1 MLSAFPLILLIIS
14 DANTNQGPRRS
25 GPRTRDALRQL
36 IILSL
41 CLLST
46 PTAVAA
52 PDAKPVMEAALHE
65 TPAPPPIVATGMP
78 VPRWVSVKAE
88 RVNVR
93 RGPSFEQDVLWT
105 YVKPGVPVEI
115 IAEYDTWR
123 RIRDAEGSTGWVKG
137 SLLDGRRT
145 VTVQGRV
152 NTAILGAPNA
162 DADVVAYAEP
172 GLLARLVSCEGE
184 WCEVSTRGY
193 DGFVSR
199 DRLWGVYE
207 DETVK

>member
-1 MLSAFPLILLIIS
+1 M
-14 DANTNQGPRRS
+14 
-25 GPRTRDALRQL
+25 RTALRT
-36 IILSL
+36 IITL
-41 CLLST
+41 CLCLVLT
-46 PTAVAA
+46 PIAGASA
-52 PDAKPVMEAALHE
+52 DARGEAQPKPVMEAALHE
-65 TPAPPPIVATGMP
+65 TPATRVPPPIVATGMP

-93 RGPSFEQDVLWT
+93 RGPSFDQQVLWT
-105 YVKPGVPVEI
+105 YVKPGLPVEV

-123 RIRDAEGSTGWVKG
+123 RIRDVNGDTGWVKG

-152 NTAILGAPNA
+152 NTALLGAPKA

-172 GLLARLVSCEGE
+172 GLVARLVSCQGE

-199 DRLWGVYE
+199 DRLWGVYA
-207 DETVK
+207 DETVR